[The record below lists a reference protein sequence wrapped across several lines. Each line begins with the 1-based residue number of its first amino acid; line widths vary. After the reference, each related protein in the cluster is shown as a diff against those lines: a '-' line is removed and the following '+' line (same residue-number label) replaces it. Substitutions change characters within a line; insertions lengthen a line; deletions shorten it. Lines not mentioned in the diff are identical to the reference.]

1 MNQLNRM
8 ARLLFFIIAFL
19 ASAALLH
26 AQPGGITITPPELY
40 PGWNELTVTAPAGIQ
55 EITSVVTPNVE
66 LEGAGIYSCQKE
78 VRLKVL
84 AKTASQEVQ
93 VNLKVR
99 DCGGNVAAFNMRLNT
114 TWNLDTI
121 RFGRVETGKTGCKLF
136 RISLNGIIGIGG
148 SVTLDSVTTPLKNVR
163 IKLPTK
169 LPLNIPRG
177 SEFKY
182 EVCFDADEPGL
193 YEFPV
198 ITWIRRP
205 YPSGGQTTYP
215 VADTGVVR
223 VVKPNHIP
231 DEVKDWLPD
240 PPLVDPTTFRSV
252 AVPNAIIPKKGKFF
266 LGSYDL
272 LGLVG
277 GYSFSDNF
285 MLLAGGALPLPDDW
299 GGVRGDAFGA
309 YSIGA
314 KGGWEIGKDLHVAAG
329 YQVGRSVLDKEAT
342 PELESSIFFHAPY
355 AAISYGDDSSR
366 ISATVGYV
374 FKRHRTFIQ
383 DPNGNFFEEYN
394 RDAPVVAIGGDYQFA
409 RGWKVAGEAAYM
421 KTLGVLPIIGT
432 VRYFGETYAID
443 AGVGYVG
450 IATEGAEPPA
460 IPVAPI
466 LSAIFVF

>member
-1 MNQLNRM
+1 MT
-8 ARLLFFIIAFL
+8 RLLCYIVLSL
-19 ASAALLH
+19 ASTAVLQ
-26 AQPGGITITPPELY
+26 AQPGGITVTPPELY
-40 PGWNELTVTAPAGIQ
+40 PGWNELTVTAPGGIQ
-55 EITSVVTPNVE
+55 EITSVVTPNTE
-66 LEGAGIYSCQKE
+66 IEGSGIYSCEKE
-78 VRLKVL
+78 TRLKVFVN
-84 AKTASQEVQ
+84 TASQV
-93 VNLKVR
+93 VDVDIKVR
-99 DCGGNVAAFNMRLNT
+99 DCRGNVAPFQMRLNT

-121 RFGRVETGKTGCKLF
+121 RFGIIETEKTGCKLF

-148 SVTLDSVTTPLKNVR
+148 SVTLDSVTTPLSNVR

-193 YEFPV
+193 YTFPV

-205 YPSGGQTTYP
+205 FPSGGWTTYP

-231 DEVKDWLPD
+231 DPVKDWLPD

-277 GYSFSDNF
+277 GYSFTDNV
-285 MLLAGGALPLPDDW
+285 MLLAGGAVPLPDDW

-314 KGGWEIGKDLHVAAG
+314 KGSWEIGHKLNLAAG

-355 AAISYGDDSSR
+355 GAISYGDDSSR
-366 ISATVGYV
+366 VSATVGYV
-374 FKRHRTFIQ
+374 FKRHRTFIP
-383 DPNGNFFEEYN
+383 DPNGSFFDEYN

-443 AGVGYVG
+443 AGIGYVG
-450 IATEGAEPPA
+450 IATEGAETPA

-466 LSAIFVF
+466 LSAVFVF

>member
-1 MNQLNRM
+1 M
-8 ARLLFFIIAFL
+8 ARLLCFIALFFATV
-19 ASAALLH
+19 ALLP
-26 AQPGGITITPPELY
+26 AQTGGITITPPELY
-40 PGWNELTVTAPAGIQ
+40 PGWNELTITAPNGVQ
-55 EITSVVTPNVE
+55 EITSVITPNVE
-66 LEGAGIYSCQKE
+66 LEGGGMYSCQNE

-84 AKTASQEVQ
+84 VNTASEAVT
-93 VNLKVR
+93 VNLNVR
-99 DCGGNVAAFNMRLNT
+99 DCRGNVAAFPMRLNT

-121 RFGRVETGKTGCKLF
+121 RFGRIEMGKTGCQLF
-136 RISLNGIIGIGG
+136 RISLNGIVGIGG
-148 SVTLDSVTTPLKNVR
+148 SVTLDSVTTPLRNVR
-163 IKLPTK
+163 IKLPTR

-182 EVCFDADEPGL
+182 EVCFESDEPGL
-193 YEFPV
+193 YQFPV

-205 YPSGGQTTYP
+205 FPSGGWGTYP

-223 VVKPNHIP
+223 VMEPNRIP

-240 PPLVDPTTFRSV
+240 PPLQDPTTFRSV

-314 KGGWEIGKDLHVAAG
+314 KGSWEVADKLNVAAG

-366 ISATVGYV
+366 VSATLGYV

-383 DPNGNFFEEYN
+383 LPSGNFFDEYD
-394 RDAPVVAIGGDYQFA
+394 RDAPVVAVGGDYQFA

-421 KTLGVLPIIGT
+421 KTLGVVPIIGT
-432 VRYFGETYAID
+432 VRYFGQTYAID

-450 IATEGAEPPA
+450 ITTEGTEAPA
-460 IPVAPI
+460 IPLAPI
-466 LSAIFVF
+466 LSAVFVF